1 MIMTTAMT
9 IKPTLS
15 LTEPELLL
23 RTIPTMIILVKI
35 VMATQI
41 VEQIGEDLEL
51 VVMNMSI
58 ATVTLS
64 REEQSSVVV
73 MSMSIATVTLSRE
86 GQSSVVVMSMSIVT
100 VTLSRE
106 EQSSAVVK
114 TIDTKRKSTE
124 SILIQ
129 EQSLLLTTP
138 EMKSERTITIITN
151 MDMVVRERLPRQLPL
166 LSIANTRI
174 MAMARIT
181 VMVDPAPPVG
191 QGTLSTEAVV
201 APMSTT
207 SIAMAAVVIIIQPA
221 LSPM

>member
-73 MSMSIATVTLSRE
+73 MSMSI
-86 GQSSVVVMSMSIVT
+86 VT

-151 MDMVVRERLPRQLPL
+151 MDMVVRAKLPRQLPL
-166 LSIANTRI
+166 LSIGNTRI

>member
-1 MIMTTAMT
+1 MIMTTAMAMT
-9 IKPTLS
+9 IKPTLL
-15 LTEPELLL
+15 LTEPQPLL
-23 RTIPTMIILVKI
+23 RTTPIEIILVII
-35 VMATQI
+35 VVATQI

-51 VVMNMSI
+51 VVMSMSI

-64 REEQSSVVV
+64 REEQSS
-73 MSMSIATVTLSRE
+73 A
-86 GQSSVVVMSMSIVT
+86 VVMSMSIVT

-106 EQSSAVVK
+106 EQSRVAVK
-114 TIDTKRKSTE
+114 SINMKRKGME

-138 EMKSERTITIITN
+138 EMMSERTITIITN
-151 MDMVVRERLPRQLPL
+151 MDMVVPALPGQLPL

-174 MAMARIT
+174 MTMVRIT
-181 VMVDPAPPVG
+181 VMVDPAPPEG

-207 SIAMAAVVIIIQPA
+207 SIVMAAVVIIIQPA
-221 LSPM
+221 QLPT

>member
-1 MIMTTAMT
+1 MIMTTAMAMT
-9 IKPTLS
+9 IKPTLL
-15 LTEPELLL
+15 LTEPQPLL
-23 RTIPTMIILVKI
+23 RTTPIEIILVII
-35 VMATQI
+35 VVATQI

-51 VVMNMSI
+51 VVMSMSI

-73 MSMSIATVTLSRE
+73 MSMSIVTETLS
-86 GQSSVVVMSMSIVT
+86 Q
-100 VTLSRE
+100 E
-106 EQSSAVVK
+106 EQSRVVVK
-114 TIDTKRKSTE
+114 SINMKRKGME

-138 EMKSERTITIITN
+138 EMMSERTITIITN
-151 MDMVVRERLPRQLPL
+151 MDMVVPALPGQLPL

-174 MAMARIT
+174 MTMARIT
-181 VMVDPAPPVG
+181 VMVDPAPPEG

-207 SIAMAAVVIIIQPA
+207 SIVMAAVVIIIQPA
-221 LSPM
+221 LLPT